1 MKPMFNKIK
10 INRPG
15 RNLFDMSHEKK
26 LSMSMGELIPM
37 FLQETVPGDKFR
49 VNSEI
54 FLRLAP
60 MIAPVMHRVNVY
72 THFFFVPYRLIWED
86 WEKFITGGVDGT
98 EAPAFPYISLAEA
111 DRNLVAVGTLADYLG
126 VPAGESDITTPNT
139 YPISALPFRAYQ
151 LIWNEY
157 YRDQTLQ
164 DPAGVLKTSGTITAL
179 EKDAITTLRRRCW
192 EKDYFTSA
200 LPFAQRGPAV
210 QLPADIQ
217 YDTFLTLKSGGNPAT
232 GPVTAN
238 NTSGAFLDN
247 NGNAI
252 DVENIDS
259 LGVTINDLRR
269 ATRLQSW
276 LERNARAGSRYV
288 EQIFSHFGVKSSD
301 ARLQRP
307 EFLGGSKQ
315 PVVMSE
321 VLNTSGAGVQGNMAG
336 HGVSVGSGFNV
347 NKFFEEHGFVVGI
360 MSVLPRTAYMQGLPR
375 IFNKFDKFDYFFP
388 EFANIGEQEVKNREI
403 YWNTD
408 PAGENPA
415 YNEETFGYQSRYA
428 EYKFV
433 NSSVHGDFRS
443 NLNYWHMA
451 RLFGVP
457 PTLNEDF
464 VASDPTKRI
473 FAVDDPN
480 IDDLYV
486 QIYHDFKAIRPM
498 PVFGTPTL

>member
-1 MKPMFNKIK
+1 MFNKIK

-15 RNLFDMSHEKK
+15 RNVFDLSHEKK
-26 LSMSMGELIPM
+26 LSLSMGELVPI
-37 FLQETVPGDKFR
+37 FLQETVPGDKFK
-49 VNSEI
+49 VSSEI
-54 FLRLAP
+54 FMRLAP
-60 MIAPVMHRVNVY
+60 MVAPVMHRCNVY
-72 THFFFVPYRLIWED
+72 THFFFVPYRLLWDE
-86 WEKFITGGVDGT
+86 WEKFITGGVEGT
-98 EAPAFPYISLAEA
+98 DEPAFPYLSLQEA
-111 DRNLVAVGTLADYLG
+111 DREIVAVGSLADYLG
-126 VPAGESDITTPNT
+126 VPASESDITTPNS
-139 YPISALPFRAYQ
+139 YPVSALPFRAYT

-164 DPAGVLKTSGTITAL
+164 EAAGVLKESGAITAL
-179 EKDAITTLRRRCW
+179 EKAAITPLRRRAW

-210 QLPADIQ
+210 MLPADIE
-217 YDTFLTLKSGGNPAT
+217 YLDPAT
-232 GPVTAN
+232 VTTNTGGHPVT
-238 NTSGAFLDN
+238 
-247 NGNAI
+247 GNAHFNGTN
-252 DVENIDS
+252 DVLLDGGTNGVTIENIDN

-269 ATRLQSW
+269 ATRLQEW

-321 VLNTSGAGVQGNMAG
+321 VLNTSGSGVQGNMAG
-336 HGVSVGSGFNV
+336 HGVSVGAGFGV
-347 NKFFEEHGFVVGI
+347 NKFFEEHGLVIGI

-375 IFNKFDKFDYFFP
+375 LFSKFNKFDYFFP
-388 EFANIGEQEVKNREI
+388 EFANIGEQEVFNREV

-433 NSSVHGDFRS
+433 NSSVHGDFRQT
-443 NLNYWHMA
+443 LNYWHMA

-457 PTLNEDF
+457 PELNEDF
-464 VASDPTKRI
+464 VQADPTKRI
-473 FAVDDPN
+473 FAVEDPDT
-480 IDDLYV
+480 DDLYV
-486 QIYHDFKAIRPM
+486 QVYHNFKAIRPM